1 MKTVT
6 IGLSL
11 AALAVFVKYARD
23 SSDILNG
30 FNSLTKLSD
39 WQIQVGVGAFCVSP
53 LVSQVQNTVE
63 HSATENTTYN
73 YDFDKTGGIN
83 EEDYDKASIYAI
95 LYAMYDHLGQIKMPG
110 QKDTTFEFTFNTWG
124 ITPKVSSP
132 ANPVKDTDPQ
142 RHGMNSYGYFVNSP
156 ELQKHLASVDGK
168 VKIVEIGCGT
178 GAGAN
183 HLSKNVFTN
192 SQYMAIDMQAGAID
206 TCNRLHASD
215 RLQCV
220 HIPTGVGN
228 DGGAVPQADK
238 SVDIVIILETHI
250 AEQRIGPE
258 EKAIFAEIT
267 RILKP
272 GGYFLWGNALPTDV
286 WYQAEAYLP
295 TINFQTINRWNNT
308 KEAVIARDEDAPRV
322 EAIMEAVRTHYM
334 AFKIPYFGAS
344 CSEVIIKLI
353 RNFYRDPS
361 TAMYDKMVQGYDS
374 YMHYVFQLPK

>member
-1 MKTVT
+1 
-6 IGLSL
+6 
-11 AALAVFVKYARD
+11 
-23 SSDILNG
+23 
-30 FNSLTKLSD
+30 
-39 WQIQVGVGAFCVSP
+39 
-53 LVSQVQNTVE
+53 
-63 HSATENTTYN
+63 
-73 YDFDKTGGIN
+73 
-83 EEDYDKASIYAI
+83 
-95 LYAMYDHLGQIKMPG
+95 
-110 QKDTTFEFTFNTWG
+110 
-124 ITPKVSSP
+124 
-132 ANPVKDTDPQ
+132 
-142 RHGMNSYGYFVNSP
+142 MNSYGYFVNSP

-183 HLSKNVFTN
+183 HLSKNVFTK